1 MMSFWFPVC
10 SYYRNQYLH
19 VYTSVY
25 PSVLGR
31 YAEQMLLSMY
41 QILHIWIKPGEE
53 NQHLGKQL
61 QIAGV
66 CFHEVGAQGK
76 CSFY

>member
-1 MMSFWFPVC
+1 M
-10 SYYRNQYLH
+10 
-19 VYTSVY
+19 YTSVY

-66 CFHEVGAQGK
+66 LISWSGDSGK
-76 CSFY
+76 IFILLKLLVFSSSLILVI

>member
-1 MMSFWFPVC
+1 M
-10 SYYRNQYLH
+10 
-19 VYTSVY
+19 Y

-66 CFHEVGAQGK
+66 LISWSGGSGK
-76 CSFY
+76 MFILLKLLVFSSFLILVI